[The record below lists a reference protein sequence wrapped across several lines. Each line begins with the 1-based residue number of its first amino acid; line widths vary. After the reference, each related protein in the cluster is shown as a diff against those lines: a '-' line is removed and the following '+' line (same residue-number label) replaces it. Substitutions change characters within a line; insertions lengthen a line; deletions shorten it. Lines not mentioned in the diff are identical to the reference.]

1 MGGRTD
7 ENRNMLIEVVPEFSW
22 QDRVGLAVEFLVG
35 VLFRVLS
42 MCWMSVDVL
51 FRVSMCWSSVDVLFK
66 YWGSGFS

>member
-35 VLFRVLS
+35 VSF
-42 MCWMSVDVL
+42 
-51 FRVSMCWSSVDVLFK
+51 SSVVNVLDEC
-66 YWGSGFS
+66 